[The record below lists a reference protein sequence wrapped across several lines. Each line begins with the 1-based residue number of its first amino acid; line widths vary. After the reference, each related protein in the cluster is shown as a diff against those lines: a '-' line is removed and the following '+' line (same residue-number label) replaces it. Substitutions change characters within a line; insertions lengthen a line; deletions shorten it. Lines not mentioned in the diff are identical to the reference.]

1 MPKLL
6 IVLTGADAWT
16 LNDGDSHPTGFWAE
30 ELLAPL
36 RVFRDAGLDVT
47 FATPGGVRPTV
58 DEASLSAD
66 AAGGEERSAELREE
80 LDALGDELYAPMR
93 LEDLSPDDYSGVFI
107 PGGHGPMEDLAVSPE
122 LGALLV
128 EMLDDDKV
136 ISAVCHGP
144 AGLLSATRP
153 DGTWAFAGRNLS
165 GFSNAE
171 ETQAGLAERAPWLL
185 ENRLRDGGANVE
197 SGPDWEPF
205 SVVDDNIVTGQNPA
219 SSAEVAQK
227 TVERIDARAHWIHVV
242 PHEGGWTFKHEHGQ
256 AEGHFKT
263 QKQAIEAAREHG
275 REHGDWEMVIHG
287 RNGRIRDAIAVH

>member
-1 MPKLL
+1 
-6 IVLTGADAWT
+6 
-16 LNDGDSHPTGFWAE
+16 
-30 ELLAPL
+30 
-36 RVFRDAGLDVT
+36 
-47 FATPGGVRPTV
+47 
-58 DEASLSAD
+58 
-66 AAGGEERSAELREE
+66 
-80 LDALGDELYAPMR
+80 MR
-93 LEDLSPDDYSGVFI
+93 LEDLSPEDYSAVFI

-144 AGLLSATRP
+144 AALLSATRP

-165 GFSNAE
+165 GFSNDE

-197 SGPDWEPF
+197 NGPDWQPF

-219 SSAEVAQK
+219 SSTEVAEK

-256 AEGHFKT
+256 AEGRFKT
-263 QKQAIEAAREHG
+263 QKEAIEAAKEHA